1 MKLLPT
7 LRYKRIFDIP
17 YEIFNELN
25 VSLVL
30 LDMDNTTAPWHSD
43 EVCPKTSLWV
53 KNAKSTGVTV
63 ALLTNADD
71 VKYQYNKL
79 DLLGLRDCFDRI
91 IISGEYAKLVCGDE
105 KNREYEKPDTRIF
118 KYAAAQL
125 NADPSELYYVGD
137 NAINDIMGACN
148 SGFVPIWVR
157 SRSPWVIDNKYMP
170 KICVDHVLDIL
181 KTDGIF

>member
-63 ALLTNADD
+63 ALLTNSKGSNADSIGR
-71 VKYQYNKL
+71 KL
-79 DLLGLRDCFDRI
+79 DIPVYKNAKKPFKKQTIKLLNELNFKPTNTLFVGDQLFTDI
-91 IISGEYAKLVCGDE
+91 LLANKINAKSVLLEPISNHEWWATKVFNRTREKLVW
-105 KNREYEKPDTRIF
+105 KFLF
-118 KYAAAQL
+118 K
-125 NADPSELYYVGD
+125 
-137 NAINDIMGACN
+137 
-148 SGFVPIWVR
+148 
-157 SRSPWVIDNKYMP
+157 
-170 KICVDHVLDIL
+170 
-181 KTDGIF
+181 